1 MSEEK
6 YKFDRTSSDRAG
18 VTMSASVEG
27 NAIGDLMSEKEGVE
41 VTKYPAMLRIDGGKV
56 LEFDMNEIAEYLGEE
71 EFTTYDF
78 EIETS
83 THYGRMVRLD
93 DKVIVFANPE
103 DAAEYL
109 GFEPPKS
116 TWSTRKTD
124 QRYPPEPGLGLRG
137 EGGGSLGSRHLLR
150 FCCRWP

>member
-1 MSEEK
+1 VSEEK

-41 VTKYPAMLRIDGGKV
+41 VTKYPAMLRIDGGKI
-56 LEFDMNEIAEYLGEE
+56 LEFDMNEIAEFLGEE

-93 DKVIVFANPE
+93 DPPRVIVFANPE

-109 GFEPPKS
+109 GFDLPEEEEEPTLPA
-116 TWSTRKTD
+116 
-124 QRYPPEPGLGLRG
+124 
-137 EGGGSLGSRHLLR
+137 
-150 FCCRWP
+150 

>member
-1 MSEEK
+1 MSEQ
-6 YKFDRTSSDRAG
+6 KFEFSRTRSDRAG

-41 VTKYPAMLRIDGGKV
+41 VTKYPAMLRIDGGRI
-56 LEFDMNEIAEYLGEE
+56 LEFDLAEIAEYLGEE
-71 EFTTYDF
+71 EFTAYDF

-93 DKVIVFANPE
+93 DRVIVFANPE

-109 GFEPPKS
+109 GFEP
-116 TWSTRKTD
+116 T
-124 QRYPPEPGLGLRG
+124 G
-137 EGGGSLGSRHLLR
+137 EQVADSEDGPTL
-150 FCCRWP
+150 PA

>member
-1 MSEEK
+1 VSEDQ
-6 YKFDRTSSDRAG
+6 YKFDRTSSDKAG

-41 VTKYPAMLRIDGGKV
+41 VTKYPAMLRIDGGKM
-56 LEFDMNEIAEYLGEE
+56 LEFDMNEIAEFLGEE

-93 DKVIVFANPE
+93 DRVIVFANPE

-109 GFEPPKS
+109 GFEPS
-116 TWSTRKTD
+116 TD
-124 QRYPPEPGLGLRG
+124 QEV
-137 EGGGSLGSRHLLR
+137 GSEDGPTL
-150 FCCRWP
+150 PA

>member
-1 MSEEK
+1 
-6 YKFDRTSSDRAG
+6 
-18 VTMSASVEG
+18 MSASVEG

-56 LEFDMNEIAEYLGEE
+56 LEFDMSEIAEYLGEE

-93 DKVIVFANPE
+93 DRVIVFANPE

-109 GFEPPKS
+109 GFEP
-116 TWSTRKTD
+116 T
-124 QRYPPEPGLGLRG
+124 G
-137 EGGGSLGSRHLLR
+137 EQVAGSEDGPTL
-150 FCCRWP
+150 PA

>member
-41 VTKYPAMLRIDGGKV
+41 VTKYPAMLRIDGGKI
-56 LEFDMNEIAEYLGEE
+56 LEFDMNEIAEFLGEE

-93 DKVIVFANPE
+93 DPPRVIVFANPE

-109 GFEPPKS
+109 GFDLPEEEEEPTLPA
-116 TWSTRKTD
+116 
-124 QRYPPEPGLGLRG
+124 
-137 EGGGSLGSRHLLR
+137 
-150 FCCRWP
+150 

>member
-1 MSEEK
+1 MSERKQYEFSRSESHK
-6 YKFDRTSSDRAG
+6 CG

-56 LEFDMNEIAEYLGEE
+56 LEFDMNEIAEFLGEE

-83 THYGRMVRLD
+83 THYGQMVRLD
-93 DKVIVFANPE
+93 DKVIVFADPE

-109 GFEPPKS
+109 GFELTEEHKVDSGDGPTLPA
-116 TWSTRKTD
+116 
-124 QRYPPEPGLGLRG
+124 
-137 EGGGSLGSRHLLR
+137 
-150 FCCRWP
+150 

>member
-1 MSEEK
+1 VSEQ
-6 YKFDRTSSDRAG
+6 KFEFSRTRSDRAG
-18 VTMSASVEG
+18 ITMSASVEG

-93 DKVIVFANPE
+93 DRVIVFANPE

-109 GFEPPKS
+109 GFEPSEEHVVDSEDGP
-116 TWSTRKTD
+116 TL
-124 QRYPPEPGLGLRG
+124 PA
-137 EGGGSLGSRHLLR
+137 
-150 FCCRWP
+150 

>member
-1 MSEEK
+1 MSEDQ

-93 DKVIVFANPE
+93 DPPRVIVFANPE

-109 GFEPPKS
+109 GFDLPEEEEEPTLPA
-116 TWSTRKTD
+116 
-124 QRYPPEPGLGLRG
+124 
-137 EGGGSLGSRHLLR
+137 
-150 FCCRWP
+150 

>member
-1 MSEEK
+1 MSEDQ

-27 NAIGDLMSEKEGVE
+27 NAIGDLMSEKDGIE

-56 LEFDMNEIAEYLGEE
+56 LEFDMAEIAEYLGEE

-93 DKVIVFANPE
+93 DPPRVIVFANPE
-103 DAAEYL
+103 DAAEHL
-109 GFEPPKS
+109 GF
-116 TWSTRKTD
+116 
-124 QRYPPEPGLGLRG
+124 QPPEED
-137 EGGGSLGSRHLLR
+137 EGPTL
-150 FCCRWP
+150 PA

>member
-56 LEFDMNEIAEYLGEE
+56 LEFDMSEIAEFLGEE

-93 DKVIVFANPE
+93 DPPRVIVFANPE

-109 GFEPPKS
+109 GFDLPEEEEEPTLPA
-116 TWSTRKTD
+116 
-124 QRYPPEPGLGLRG
+124 
-137 EGGGSLGSRHLLR
+137 
-150 FCCRWP
+150 

>member
-1 MSEEK
+1 MSEDQ

-18 VTMSASVEG
+18 VTMSASIEG

-41 VTKYPAMLRIDGGKV
+41 VTKYPAMLRIDGGKI

-93 DKVIVFANPE
+93 DPPKVIVFANPE

-109 GFEPPKS
+109 GF
-116 TWSTRKTD
+116 D
-124 QRYPPEPGLGLRG
+124 LPEEE
-137 EGGGSLGSRHLLR
+137 EGPTL
-150 FCCRWP
+150 PA

>member
-1 MSEEK
+1 MSEDQ
-6 YKFDRTSSDRAG
+6 YKFDRTSSDRVG

-27 NAIGDLMSEKEGVE
+27 NAIGDLMSEKEGIE
-41 VTKYPAMLRIDGGKV
+41 VTKYPAMLRIDGGKI

-93 DKVIVFANPE
+93 DPPKVIVFANPE

-109 GFEPPKS
+109 GF
-116 TWSTRKTD
+116 D
-124 QRYPPEPGLGLRG
+124 LPEEED
-137 EGGGSLGSRHLLR
+137 EGPTL
-150 FCCRWP
+150 PA

>member
-1 MSEEK
+1 MSEQ
-6 YKFDRTSSDRAG
+6 KFEFSRTRSDRAG

-41 VTKYPAMLRIDGGKV
+41 VTKYPAMLRIDGGPV
-56 LEFDMNEIAEYLGEE
+56 MEFDMNEIAEYLGEE

-78 EIETS
+78 EVETS

-93 DKVIVFANPE
+93 DKVLLFANPE

-109 GFEPPKS
+109 GFEP
-116 TWSTRKTD
+116 T
-124 QRYPPEPGLGLRG
+124 G
-137 EGGGSLGSRHLLR
+137 EQEVGSEDGPTL
-150 FCCRWP
+150 PA

>member
-1 MSEEK
+1 
-6 YKFDRTSSDRAG
+6 
-18 VTMSASVEG
+18 MSASVEG

-78 EIETS
+78 EVETS
-83 THYGRMVRLD
+83 THYGQMVRLD

-109 GFEPPKS
+109 GFELTEEHKVDSGDGPTLPA
-116 TWSTRKTD
+116 
-124 QRYPPEPGLGLRG
+124 
-137 EGGGSLGSRHLLR
+137 
-150 FCCRWP
+150 

>member
-1 MSEEK
+1 
-6 YKFDRTSSDRAG
+6 
-18 VTMSASVEG
+18 
-27 NAIGDLMSEKEGVE
+27 MSEKEGVE

-56 LEFDMNEIAEYLGEE
+56 LEFDMSEIAEFLGEE

-93 DKVIVFANPE
+93 DPPRVIVFANPE

-109 GFEPPKS
+109 GFDLPEEEEEPTLPA
-116 TWSTRKTD
+116 
-124 QRYPPEPGLGLRG
+124 
-137 EGGGSLGSRHLLR
+137 
-150 FCCRWP
+150 

>member
-1 MSEEK
+1 MSEDQ

-18 VTMSASVEG
+18 VTMSASIEG

-41 VTKYPAMLRIDGGKV
+41 VTKYPAMLRIDGGKI

-93 DKVIVFANPE
+93 DPPKVIVFANPE

-109 GFEPPKS
+109 GFDLPEEEEEPTLPA
-116 TWSTRKTD
+116 
-124 QRYPPEPGLGLRG
+124 
-137 EGGGSLGSRHLLR
+137 
-150 FCCRWP
+150 

>member
-93 DKVIVFANPE
+93 DPPKVIVFANPE

-109 GFEPPKS
+109 GF
-116 TWSTRKTD
+116 D
-124 QRYPPEPGLGLRG
+124 LPEEED
-137 EGGGSLGSRHLLR
+137 EGPTL
-150 FCCRWP
+150 PA

>member
-1 MSEEK
+1 MSEKQQYE
-6 YKFDRTSSDRAG
+6 FSRTSSDKCG

-27 NAIGDLMSEKEGVE
+27 NAIGDLMGEKDGVE
-41 VTKYPAMLRIDGGKV
+41 VTKYPAMLRIDGGPV
-56 LEFDMNEIAEYLGEE
+56 IEFDMNEIAEYLGEE

-93 DKVIVFANPE
+93 DKVILFANPE

-109 GFEPPKS
+109 GFEPS
-116 TWSTRKTD
+116 
-124 QRYPPEPGLGLRG
+124 G
-137 EGGGSLGSRHLLR
+137 EQDVGSEDGPAL
-150 FCCRWP
+150 PA

>member
-1 MSEEK
+1 VSEKQK
-6 YKFDRTSSDRAG
+6 YEFDRTSSDRAG

-27 NAIGDLMSEKEGVE
+27 NAIGDLMSEKDGIE

-93 DKVIVFANPE
+93 DRVIVFANPE

-109 GFEPPKS
+109 GFEPPEEE
-116 TWSTRKTD
+116 D
-124 QRYPPEPGLGLRG
+124 
-137 EGGGSLGSRHLLR
+137 EGPTL
-150 FCCRWP
+150 PA